1 MGVTWGIVE
10 SPARYNTT
18 TEELVEEWRE
28 FVEANLYGRRTL
40 AIMNGDDRLTFRR
53 VRDEDGTLHLVT
65 TVEPDPRT
73 RARIDRLSQGDGTYD
88 LFDRLID
95 GYDVF
100 APYAFNPR
108 FTTESGTSWF
118 VGHLDYLIGSTRDI
132 TDREGDPDVVRL
144 AKDLCAAARLAKRHK
159 MLIRVHY

>member
-10 SPARYNTT
+10 SSARYNTT
-18 TEELVEEWRE
+18 TEELVDEWRA
-28 FVEANLYGRRTL
+28 FAEANLYGRRFFS
-40 AIMNGDDRLTFRR
+40 IMNGDDRIEFRR
-53 VRDEDGTLHLVT
+53 VRDEDGAHHLVT

-73 RARIDRLSQGDGTYD
+73 RARIDGLAQGDGTYD

-100 APYAFNPR
+100 APYTFNSR

-132 TDREGDPDVVRL
+132 TDQDGDPDLARL
-144 AKDLCAAARLAKRHK
+144 AKDLCTAARLAKRHK
-159 MLIRVHY
+159 MLIRIYY